1 MRMRGPTTDQ
11 EEIRRWAQAHDAV
24 PCEVLPHQFNGE
36 PAILRFLVGGP
47 PGGTPELRPISWASF
62 YTRFHLLGLVFMYLP
77 DCPVYELPQ
86 VEEKSAANVELRRT
100 KLYQS

>member
-11 EEIRRWAQAHDAV
+11 QVILKWAQAHDAT
-24 PCEVLPHQFNGE
+24 PCEVLPRKFNAE

-62 YTRFHLLGLVFMYLP
+62 FAQFHLLGLVFMYVP
-77 DCPVYELPQ
+77 DRPVYEFLQ
-86 VEEKSAANVELRRT
+86 IEEKSAANVEVRPN
-100 KLYQS
+100 